1 MAFVEFC
8 SCVAFITVELH
19 TYIEVKKKLES
30 EESFLSVEGFGKKL
44 VDPLK
49 EYTHK
54 PNSWLDYD
62 ASTE

>member
-8 SCVAFITVELH
+8 LCVAFITVELH

-54 PNSWLDYD
+54 P
-62 ASTE
+62 

>member
-19 TYIEVKKKLES
+19 TYIEVKSKLES

-49 EYTHK
+49 E
-54 PNSWLDYD
+54 
-62 ASTE
+62 